1 MVPQFDIE
9 ALRTM
14 IVGTDLGS
22 FARAALHL
30 GRSQSAVSMQLK
42 RLEEQAGH
50 ALFYRRGRGLV
61 PTEAGDT
68 LLSYAR
74 RIVAMHDEA
83 AMALGASVA
92 PPTIRLGLPQDF
104 FEDVMPSALATFSQK
119 RPNVH
124 VAVRAGRNYALEDEV
139 KSGRLDLALAFAG
152 MDRPRTGELL
162 ATMPMLWLS
171 KDEDSEPLRDVSGS
185 LPLVL
190 FDHPCLFRQAAL
202 RSLDEAGIRWRLSLT
217 TPSLPGVWAALRFGL
232 GVTVRAAH
240 GVPPGIRRLDNCL
253 PALPR
258 LELRMLKQDHL
269 PEAAQDLAHILK
281 ATIENQGV
289 DRQLPTR

>member
-1 MVPQFDIE
+1 MMPQFDIE

-22 FARAALHL
+22 FARAAIHL

-50 ALFYRRGRGLV
+50 ALFHRRGRGLV

-68 LLSYAR
+68 LLGYAR

-83 AMALGASVA
+83 AASLGASVA

-104 FEDVMPSALATFSQK
+104 FETVMPSALASFSEK

-124 VAVRAGRNYALEDEV
+124 VAVRAGRNYALEEEV
-139 KSGRLDLALAFAG
+139 KSGRLDIALAFTG
-152 MDRPRTGELL
+152 PDRPETGELL
-162 ATMPMLWLS
+162 ASMPMVWLA
-171 KDEDSEPLRDVSGS
+171 KDDDMEPLRDLSGD

-202 RSLDEAGIRWRLSLT
+202 RSLDDAGIRWRLALT

-232 GVTVRAAH
+232 GVTVRTAY
-240 GVPPGIRRLDNCL
+240 GVPPGLCLLDGRL
-253 PALPR
+253 PALPA
-258 LELRMLKQDHL
+258 LELRMLKRDHL
-269 PEAAQDLAHILK
+269 PDAARDLAHVLK
-281 ATIENQGV
+281 AALESQGF
-289 DRQLPTR
+289 DRRR